1 MRGVKWVK
9 VDSGKKTLCF
19 CSISDQKKVIIVSSV
34 CSLPILDAT
43 IASKAQIETLR
54 QRMT

>member
-1 MRGVKWVK
+1 MFLEDFG
-9 VDSGKKTLCF
+9 SKKG
-19 CSISDQKKVIIVSSV
+19 IIVSAL